1 MRLLYMFLFLMAL
14 VLIPFAIW
22 GEALTEKFSQEGS
35 IAWLESFGSWA
46 ILMGI
51 LLLIGDLF
59 LPIPAT
65 VVMAALGFIYG
76 PFLGGIISV
85 IGSFLSGALAY
96 GLCRSAGPKG
106 AKWLLGEKD
115 LEKGRKLFNKMGG
128 WIVALSRWLPVFPE
142 VISSLAGL
150 SQMKSSTFFLAL
162 ACGSI
167 PLGFV
172 FAYIGAMGVEYPALS
187 LILSAAL
194 PPLLWLG
201 VSYLF
206 RKDIA

>member
-1 MRLLYMFLFLMAL
+1 MRLLLMFLALMAL

-22 GEALTEKFSQEGS
+22 GDDFTNKFTTEGS
-35 IAWLESFGSWA
+35 IAWLESYGKWA
-46 ILMGI
+46 IVMGI

-65 VVMAALGFIYG
+65 LVMAALGFLYG
-76 PFLGGIISV
+76 PWLGGLISV

-96 GLCRSAGPKG
+96 GLCRLAGEKG
-106 AKWLLGEKD
+106 SIWLLGKKD
-115 LEKGRKLFNKMGG
+115 MEKGERLFNKMGG

-142 VISSLAGL
+142 VVSSLAGL
-150 SQMKSSTFFLAL
+150 SRMKSSHFFGAL

-172 FAYIGAMGVEYPALS
+172 FAYIGSIGADNPFLS
-187 LILSAAL
+187 LGLSAGL
-194 PPLLWLG
+194 PPILWLG
-201 VSYLF
+201 VRHYL
-206 RKDIA
+206 KKELA